1 MTKDENIEGLLFNDE
16 FCTHTKMKLSLK
28 LHSIIPLPDTMW
40 MILYRNIFT
49 RKSFKI
55 PKGVVRGVHRR
66 KKDNI
71 MDKKQDKMINN
82 GYKNAILY
90 KRCIIYFFVF
100 LFFVVFVFLCL
111 SFTFYVNVFF
121 PLSLPIFWQFDK
133 SNTEEAKTAYPSRAP
148 AYTHGFLVGTVLFI
162 FLDFFYCRIMY
173 H

>member
-1 MTKDENIEGLLFNDE
+1 MHKNEIIIKITFYYPSSRHDVNDIIQEYIHKKKFEDTK
-16 FCTHTKMKLSLK
+16 
-28 LHSIIPLPDTMW
+28 
-40 MILYRNIFT
+40 
-49 RKSFKI
+49 
-55 PKGVVRGVHRR
+55 RGSQRR
-66 KKDNI
+66 TSKKERQYNGQ
-71 MDKKQDKMINN
+71 KKDKMINN

-121 PLSLPIFWQFDK
+121 PLSLPILWQFDK

-162 FLDFFYCRIMY
+162 ILVFVIVVTISA
-173 H
+173 